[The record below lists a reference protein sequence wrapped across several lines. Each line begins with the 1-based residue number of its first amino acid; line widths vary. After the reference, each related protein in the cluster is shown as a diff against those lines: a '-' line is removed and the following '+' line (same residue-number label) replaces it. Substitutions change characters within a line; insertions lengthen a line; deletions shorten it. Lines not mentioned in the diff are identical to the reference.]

1 MRFPGNP
8 DVPLVMRVCGVA
20 LMAVGVIHIIIG
32 LVLLTR

>member
-8 DVPLVMRVCGVA
+8 DVPLPLRVAGVG
-20 LMAVGVIHIIIG
+20 LMAVGFIHIIIG